1 MLTPGAPGGSRGKGC
16 AQRSEERRCPEGLRR
31 DVEPK
36 PSGVVSGL
44 TAVVGLVQRRP
55 EGVGCVCAMVKH
67 VLDHEPRCTGRS
79 EAAS

>member
-1 MLTPGAPGGSRGKGC
+1 MC

-44 TAVVGLVQRRP
+44 MAVVGLVQRRP
-55 EGVGCVCAMVKH
+55 EGVDCVCAVGKH
-67 VLDHEPRCTGRS
+67 VLDHEPRRAGRN